1 MRGRPAGRGK
11 DSNLFKIDFDQIGR
25 ILADANANLTRQID
39 ETLQRADDLPIAIE
53 NASDAEKFQ
62 NIIRE
67 IQTLVREVA
76 RARLADGRPFTEAA
90 KVVKKWF
97 SKPEKILEKKE
108 LFLSNCL
115 REFVVQNQI
124 TSHTSEIDH
133 VGAESALGVP
143 VSGDLGVTV
152 GEDNHEELD
161 ETPIDVVL
169 EWEVQS
175 FDRALLPLEDLR
187 EFFTES
193 SINLALKK
201 HLARKGPNLL
211 EGVKYSQRL
220 GKL

>member
-11 DSNLFKIDFDQIGR
+11 DSNLFKIDFDQIGSV
-25 ILADANANLTRQID
+25 LADANTSLTRQIN
-39 ETLQRADDLPIAIE
+39 ETLQRADDLPPAIE
-53 NASDAEKFQ
+53 KASDAKKFE

-67 IQTLVREVA
+67 IQTLISEVA
-76 RARLADGRPFTEAA
+76 RARLADGRPFTEAV
-90 KVVKKWF
+90 KEVKKWF
-97 SKPEKILEKKE
+97 SKPEKILKKKE
-108 LFLSNCL
+108 IFISNCL

-124 TSHTSEIDH
+124 ISHTSEIDD
-133 VGAESALGVP
+133 VGAESALGVS
-143 VSGDLGVTV
+143 VSGDPIVTI
-152 GEDNHEELD
+152 GEVNHEGLD
-161 ETPIDVVL
+161 ETPIDAVL

-175 FDRALLPLEDLR
+175 FDRSLLSLEDLR